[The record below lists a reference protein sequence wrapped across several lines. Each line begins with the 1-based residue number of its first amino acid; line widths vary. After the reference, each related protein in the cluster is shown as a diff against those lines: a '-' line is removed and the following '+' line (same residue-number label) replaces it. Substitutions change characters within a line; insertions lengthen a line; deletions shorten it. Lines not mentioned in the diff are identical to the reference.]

1 MKSFSEKIVSLRR
14 RYGLTQAELAAK
26 LGVTDKS
33 VSKWERGISMPDLSV
48 IAEISQLFGIST
60 DLLLGL
66 KEEDMNG
73 KFISLEK
80 YLMGEFGYQVPD
92 FVPSGADVV
101 LLLSCPAPDDAAH
114 GLALS
119 GGGGKAAYE
128 FLFEKDDFSYN
139 SFSRQTRLGT
149 VYVSNVP
156 LVSPSHELDS
166 LVDELEYTRLGAMAQ
181 NRFLLEKFSEKM
193 KCLINNDDIT
203 IIAIENEF
211 VKRYLGWFIASAS
224 IPVLEKM
231 QRRILKGTLK
241 ILFVGP
247 PRTWKRGEEKYD
259 QAEFKQ
265 AIKSIR

>member
-1 MKSFSEKIVSLRR
+1 MNIAERILTIRR
-14 RYGLTQAELAAK
+14 RCGLTQAEFAEK
-26 LGVTDKS
+26 LGVSDKA

-48 IAEISQLFGIST
+48 LTDISKLFGVST
-60 DLLLGL
+60 DVLLGL
-66 KEEDMNG
+66 REEEING
-73 KFISLEK
+73 EPISLEK
-80 YLMGEFGYQVPD
+80 YLMGYYG
-92 FVPSGADVV
+92 FVVSDLRLNEEKVV
-101 LLLSCPAPDDAAH
+101 LILMSPDPDDASH
-114 GLALS
+114 GIALS
-119 GGGGKAAYE
+119 GKTGRTAYS
-128 FLFEKDDFSYN
+128 FLFENDDFSYN
-139 SFSRQTRLGT
+139 SILKSGRFSV
-149 VYVSNVP
+149 VYISSVP
-156 LVSPSHELDS
+156 LASPGGAINS
-166 LVDELEYTRLGAMAQ
+166 LVGELEHTRLGAAAV

-203 IIAIENEF
+203 VIAIENEF

-231 QRRILKGTLK
+231 QKRILKGNLK